1 MSNNDDRAAYDPRL
15 KEIKE
20 RFPDAR
26 RTGPEDAK
34 SALRSYLILGMIF
47 LIIGIMTFILSVS
60 MGDKAKDFFSHAETV
75 EGSVIS
81 VESRKVG
88 SPKYKN
94 TVYRVLYTY
103 TYDNIDYHDSETI
116 SPYDA
121 GRLGLSTGDV
131 SGKSVTVYVDVRDPQ
146 TTRIVYTEGTPMYFL
161 LIFCVIGIVL
171 IVLGIKMYKRC
182 KEGNAI
188 VYHVGRYV
196 KYLNT
201 GKKR

>member
-1 MSNNDDRAAYDPRL
+1 M
-15 KEIKE
+15 
-20 RFPDAR
+20 
-26 RTGPEDAK
+26 
-34 SALRSYLILGMIF
+34 
-47 LIIGIMTFILSVS
+47 
-60 MGDKAKDFFSHAETV
+60 
-75 EGSVIS
+75 
-81 VESRKVG
+81 
-88 SPKYKN
+88 
-94 TVYRVLYTY
+94 
-103 TYDNIDYHDSETI
+103 DYHDSETI